1 MSFPTITVYGE
12 SDNEQKLRLF
22 SNDIPVTLKDVTKIS
37 IELNN
42 KVELDSETYPNMFRI
57 YIHDKGVIGLKLG
70 LIWWPTHIY
79 YGKLIVYDDLNDR
92 GIYWGTMRL
101 RTMEN
106 TQPWI
111 EGA

>member
-12 SDNEQKLRLF
+12 SDNEYRIRLY
-22 SNDIPVTLKDVTKIS
+22 SDEDPVNLDDIRKIA

-42 KVELDSETYPNMFRI
+42 NVELDSYKYPSMFHLYRNI
-57 YIHDKGVIGLKLG
+57 KGVLGLRLG
-70 LIWWPTHIY
+70 LIWWPTNIY
-79 YGKLIVYDDLNDR
+79 YGKLVMYDDIHSR

-106 TQPWI
+106 TTSI
-111 EGA
+111 T